1 MLLAISVFYG
11 FELRMAAS
19 AALAFINHAFDGRST
34 GDSPIHV
41 PLAPAMGDR
50 PLPEQEAA
58 DPAKSHDLFP
68 FEQGFM
74 DKGSEFLNG
83 AFCHWIFFQH

>member
-1 MLLAISVFYG
+1 MLLTIAIFNS
-11 FELRMAAS
+11 FELRMAAT
-19 AALAFINHAFDGRST
+19 AAMAFENHLFQTVPDANVSIWF
-34 GDSPIHV
+34 

-58 DPAKSHDLFP
+58 DPAKAHDLFP

-83 AFCHWIFFQH
+83 AFCHWIFFRH